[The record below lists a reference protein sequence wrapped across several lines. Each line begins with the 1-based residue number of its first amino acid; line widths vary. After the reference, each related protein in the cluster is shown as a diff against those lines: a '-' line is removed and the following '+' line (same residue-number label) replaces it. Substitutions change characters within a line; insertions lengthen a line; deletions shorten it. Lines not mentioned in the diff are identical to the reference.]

1 MKIAIIIGSVRQ
13 NRVSD
18 KLAHWINN
26 ELKNSAQTEIID
38 LKDYDL
44 PFMEE
49 PISPRYNPSRNPSPN
64 VKKWLDKISEF
75 DGYVIVTPEYNRST
89 SAVLKNAIDHL
100 DYQMEDKPVAL
111 VGHGSNGG
119 AQAISTLRAVLPQ
132 VGAITVPP
140 VVYFSNK
147 VDESIDKDGVLNNEL
162 IENPYGPQS
171 SLVKLVESLSEYT
184 TALLQM
190 RN

>member
-13 NRVSD
+13 SRVSD
-18 KLAHWINN
+18 KLASWINN
-26 ELKNSAQTEIID
+26 ELKQTAQTEIVD
-38 LKDYDL
+38 LKNYNL

-49 PISPRYNPSRNPSPN
+49 PVSPRYNPNRSPSPN

-132 VGAITVPP
+132 VGAVTIPP
-140 VVYFSNK
+140 VVYFSSK
-147 VDESIDKDGVLNNEL
+147 VDESINQDGVLNKDL
-162 IENPYGPQS
+162 SDNPYGPQS
-171 SLVKLVESLSEYT
+171 SLVKLIESLTKYT
-184 TALLQM
+184 SVLM
-190 RN
+190 NFNN